1 MECFCGLLLSNW
13 QAQGDD
19 ECGVMPITKLN
30 ELTGSSIQN
39 KDVSRKDIASMLS
52 MVRSGGDDKI
62 DFMQFRA
69 LLGLLSE

>member
-1 MECFCGLLLSNW
+1 
-13 QAQGDD
+13 
-19 ECGVMPITKLN
+19 MPITKLN